1 MTNKTGL
8 VILGVT
14 GSIAAYRACD
24 IISALRKEAIGVQV
38 ILTKEAQEFI
48 TPLSIQTL
56 SCNKVITEMFALP
69 GEWEPIHTSIADKAA
84 LILIAPATANV
95 IGKLAS
101 GICDD
106 ILTCVAYAS
115 KAPVLIAP
123 AMNEKMYK
131 HEIVQANIAKLKTIG
146 YKFVGPIKGRLAC
159 GHEDIGHIADTDDI
173 VKEVKRH
180 ISR

>member
-1 MTNKTGL
+1 MTKKTGP
-8 VILGVT
+8 VILGIT

-24 IISALRKEAIGVQV
+24 IISALRKEEIDVHA

-48 TPLSIQTL
+48 TPLSAQTL
-56 SCNKVITEMFALP
+56 SCNQVITEMFALP
-69 GEWEPIHTSIADKAA
+69 EKWEPIHTSIADKAA

-95 IGKLAS
+95 IGKLAN

-106 ILTCVAYAS
+106 ILTCVTYAT

-131 HEIVQANIAKLKTIG
+131 HEIVQANITKLKAIG
-146 YKFVGPIKGRLAC
+146 YKFIGPIKGRLAC
-159 GHEDIGHIADTDDI
+159 GHEDIGHIAATDDI
-173 VKEVKRH
+173 VKEVKRLL
-180 ISR
+180 R

>member
-1 MTNKTGL
+1 MMKKRGP
-8 VILGVT
+8 VILGIT

-24 IISALRKEAIGVQV
+24 IISALRKEEIDVQA

-106 ILTCVAYAS
+106 ILTCVIYAT

-131 HEIVQANIAKLKTIG
+131 HQIVQANIAKLKTIG
-146 YKFVGPIKGRLAC
+146 YKFIGPVKGRLAC
-159 GHEDIGHIADTDDI
+159 GHEDIGHIACTEDI
-173 VKEVKRH
+173 VKEVKKLLR
-180 ISR
+180 

>member
-1 MTNKTGL
+1 MKKAGP

-24 IISALRKEAIGVQV
+24 IISALRKESIDVQV
-38 ILTKEAQEFI
+38 ILTKEAAEFI
-48 TPLSIQTL
+48 TPLSVQTL
-56 SCNKVITEMFALP
+56 SCNKVITEMFAMP
-69 GEWEPIHTSIADKAA
+69 EKWEPIHTSIADKAA
-84 LILIAPATANV
+84 LILIAPATANT
-95 IGKLAS
+95 IGKLAN

-106 ILTCVAYAS
+106 ILTCVTYAT

-123 AMNEKMYK
+123 AMNEKMYR

-159 GHEDIGHIADTDDI
+159 GHEDIGHIAETSDI
-173 VKEVKRH
+173 VKEVKKILR
-180 ISR
+180 